1 MSWAMQISSWL
12 SPAPAQVSLMLVC
25 AANICRSPMAAQVLR
40 HMAERPSLGPAPGSS
55 ASPTRGKL
63 KIVSAG
69 VQTLPRAVPLDPR
82 AQAALLRRG
91 YGPSVGRSRQLEL
104 ADFERFDLLLAMD
117 GEVLAR
123 MREACPQAQAH
134 KLQRFLDYAPSHE
147 GQDMPD
153 PYWGDA
159 RGFEHVL
166 DLCEAAAGGL
176 LAALARGEVLG
187 PAPQ

>member
-1 MSWAMQISSWL
+1 
-12 SPAPAQVSLMLVC
+12 MLVC
-25 AANICRSPMAAQVLR
+25 AANICRSPMAEQVLR
-40 HMAERPSLGPAPGSS
+40 LMAERPSLVQAPGSS
-55 ASPTRGKL
+55 TVPARGKL
-63 KIVSAG
+63 RIASAG
-69 VQTLPRAVPLDPR
+69 VQAFAPAEPLDPR
-82 AQAALLRRG
+82 AKAALLRRG
-91 YGPSVGRSRQLEL
+91 YGPSAGRSRQLRL
-104 ADFERFDLLLAMD
+104 DDFERFDLLLAMD

-123 MREACPQAQAH
+123 MREACPQAQAY
-134 KLQRFLDYAPSHE
+134 KLQRFLDYAPGRE

-176 LAALARGEVLG
+176 LAALARGEAPR